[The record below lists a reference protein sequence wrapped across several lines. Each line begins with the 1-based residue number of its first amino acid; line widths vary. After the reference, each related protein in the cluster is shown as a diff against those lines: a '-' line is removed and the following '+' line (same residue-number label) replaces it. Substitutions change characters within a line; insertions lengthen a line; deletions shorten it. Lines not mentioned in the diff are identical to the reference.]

1 MPGFYCFT
9 ISAALEHP
17 VKPQIIS
24 SKPKQRK
31 NKYTLSSLTYLTMNF
46 LRIKNVLLVLYNDE
60 PLVHYQSIQ
69 TTPATPGNRNNAQL
83 AGFKA
88 KVKR

>member
-1 MPGFYCFT
+1 L
-9 ISAALEHP
+9 ALTANGKINLYKIQN
-17 VKPQIIS
+17 VIF
-24 SKPKQRK
+24 RNK
-31 NKYTLSSLTYLTMNF
+31 NKYTYCIASNEY
-46 LRIKNVLLVLYNDE
+46 VLYI
-60 PLVHYQSIQ
+60 QFIQ